1 MNTGTPAAATPASNN
16 DVRLPLRRVPDN
28 ANCNGSSAGANS
40 PAKRPADGLMSRR
53 PTSTTTNTVSALSV
67 VCMGLIDHRLSVT
80 HKIPASSTG

>member
-16 DVRLPLRRVPDN
+16 DVRLSLRRVPDN
-28 ANCNGSSAGANS
+28 ANCNGSSAVNS

-53 PTSTTTNTVSALSV
+53 PTSTTTNTVSALSAA
-67 VCMGLIDHRLSVT
+67 CMGLIDHRLSVT